1 MKWVETTFG
10 EFVNCNPKVKAKKGS
25 LVENCEMEDI
35 VPGYKYLHPQE
46 GKIYDGGNSKFQNGD
61 TVFARITPC
70 LENGK
75 IAQIKD
81 LKGEAGI
88 GSTEFFVFRGK
99 KDISDSDFVYYLSKS
114 HYILASAV
122 NSMVGAS
129 GRQRA
134 DLNFIKG
141 LKIKVPKDIQDQQ
154 KLASILS
161 RYDDLIEVNNR
172 RIALLEASARELYK
186 EWFVRFRFPGYETAK
201 FVDGLPEGWKKV
213 AIGEVVS
220 IIVGGDKPVDCEKQP
235 TSTCTIPVYA
245 NGETDK
251 GLMGYTSSARVT
263 ENCVTVS
270 ARGNVGFVCLRRK
283 PFTPIVRL
291 LAVIPKAQVMN
302 ELYLYQYLKSS
313 QLFATG
319 AAQQQI
325 TAPLLNKETIIVPRR
340 EILFDFFKHCN
351 KFYNTIEALEY
362 QNSLLSTQR
371 DRLLPRLLSGDL
383 SVD

>member
-1 MKWVETTFG
+1 MKWVTEKFDDFVKLNRGFDLPNDKIVEG
-10 EFVNCNPKVKAKKGS
+10 EYPVVASTDIKAYHNAYKVEGPGVVTGRSGS
-25 LVENCEMEDI
+25 L
-35 VPGYKYLHPQE
+35 G
-46 GKIYDGGNSKFQNGD
+46 
-61 TVFARITPC
+61 TVQYI
-70 LENGK
+70 
-75 IAQIKD
+75 
-81 LKGEAGI
+81 
-88 GSTEFFVFRGK
+88 RGK
-99 KDISDSDFVYYLSKS
+99 CWPLNTSLFVKDFKGNDPRFVYYYLQIM
-114 HYILASAV
+114 HLENYNA
-122 NSMVGAS
+122 GA
-129 GRQRA
+129 GVPT
-134 DLNFIKG
+134 LNQNH
-141 LKIKVPKDIQDQQ
+141 LHKIKIRIPESLIDQQ

-201 FVDGLPEGWKKV
+201 FVDGLPEGWEKV

-340 EILFDFFKHCN
+340 ETLFDFFKHCN

-362 QNSLLSTQR
+362 QNSLLSAQR